1 MAAVAIWGAA
11 TVVYAIFWC
20 WYVGFRR
27 RITPAEAEATMQ
39 LLDRSGAMTSKQ
51 RDSLAHFLAHDDGKD
66 FVMVNLLELKKPVRE
81 SRKKL
86 GRYQKIFLGG
96 LLRKAGHPVMI
107 ATAASGNL
115 ENVACDHADDWMAAS
130 MIRYRSRRD
139 LLEVLP
145 ATLGS
150 EHHGLKL
157 AALEKTFAFPASP
170 WFMPGGPRVVVALA
184 VALIAALAQ
193 LAISGQ

>member
-11 TVVYAIFWC
+11 TVLYAIFWC
-20 WYVGFRR
+20 WYVGF
-27 RITPAEAEATMQ
+27 
-39 LLDRSGAMTSKQ
+39 
-51 RDSLAHFLAHDDGKD
+51 
-66 FVMVNLLELKKPVRE
+66 
-81 SRKKL
+81 
-86 GRYQKIFLGG
+86 
-96 LLRKAGHPVMI
+96 
-107 ATAASGNL
+107 
-115 ENVACDHADDWMAAS
+115 
-130 MIRYRSRRD
+130 RSRRD

-184 VALIAALAQ
+184 VALI
-193 LAISGQ
+193 IIFVG